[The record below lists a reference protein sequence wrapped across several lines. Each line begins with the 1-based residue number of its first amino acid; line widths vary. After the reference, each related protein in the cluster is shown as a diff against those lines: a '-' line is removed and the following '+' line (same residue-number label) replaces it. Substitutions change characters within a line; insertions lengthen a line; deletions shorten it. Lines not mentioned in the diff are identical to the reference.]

1 MPALRGSL
9 LTKRATPINSDRFT
23 DSDTPSSLS
32 PEQEKFLQK
41 LRDVASLPNKKGKT
55 KKEQRLADAS
65 GLAKTLLELLPDSP
79 VIATI
84 YAELKG
90 ADKEVINQIRKLFEF
105 TSKV

>member
-1 MPALRGSL
+1 M
-9 LTKRATPINSDRFT
+9 
-23 DSDTPSSLS
+23 S

-65 GLAKTLLELLPDSP
+65 GLAKTLLELLPDG
-79 VIATI
+79 VVLAIM

-90 ADKEVINQIRKLFEF
+90 ADKEVINQIRKLFKF
-105 TSKV
+105 NKVI